1 MEAHVYDQFADLEES
16 HFWFTGRR
24 QIFFDLLNQS
34 LAQSG
39 LGHGNGNG
47 NGRPG
52 QLEIL
57 EIGCG
62 AGGML
67 EPLGRYGRVTGLD
80 YSQDAMRYCRSR
92 GFARVVTG
100 VGNEL
105 PFPDASFDLVALFD
119 VIEHI
124 PDDEQVLAEVKR
136 VLKPDGKVFIS
147 VPAYQFLYSQNDRVV
162 HHLRRYTAGGLRRV
176 IRAAGLKAKKVTYFN
191 TFLFPLILAA
201 LSVLKLKERLFGLP
215 EGETNLHHQFSRP
228 VNAIFAG
235 VMSSERLLLRNMEFP
250 FGHSLIAMADRG
262 P

>member
-1 MEAHVYDQFADLEES
+1 LEAHVYDQFAELEES

-24 QIFFDLLNQS
+24 QIFFDLLERS
-34 LAQSG
+34 LAKAQPD
-39 LGHGNGNG
+39 GNGHHKG
-47 NGRPG
+47 AHEPM
-52 QLEIL
+52 EIL

-67 EPLGRYGRVTGLD
+67 EPLQRYGRVTGLD
-80 YSQDAMRYCRSR
+80 YSQDAMRYCHSR

-100 VGNEL
+100 LGNEL
-105 PFPDASFDLVALFD
+105 PFPDETFDLVALFD

-124 PDDEQVLAEVKR
+124 PDDRQVLAEVRR

-162 HHLRRYTAGGLRRV
+162 HHLRRYTAGGLSRV
-176 IRAAGLKAKKVTYFN
+176 VREAGLKAEKVTYFN

-201 LSVLKLKERLFGLP
+201 IGVLKLKERLFGLP

-228 VNAIFAG
+228 INAIFAG
-235 VMSSERLLLRNMEFP
+235 VMCSERLLLRNMEFP
-250 FGHSLIAMADRG
+250 FGHSLIAMANRG
-262 P
+262 

>member
-1 MEAHVYDQFADLEES
+1 MEEHVYDQFAELEES

-24 QIFFDLLNQS
+24 QIFFDLLDHG
-34 LAQSG
+34 LARD
-39 LGHGNGNG
+39 
-47 NGRPG
+47 GRKRRD
-52 QLEIL
+52 LEVL

-67 EPLGRYGRVTGLD
+67 GPLGRYGRVTGLD
-80 YSQDAMRYCRSR
+80 YSQASMRHCRSR
-92 GFARVVTG
+92 GFRRVITAIG
-100 VGNEL
+100 SEL
-105 PFPDASFDLVALFD
+105 PFPDHTFDLIALFD

-124 PDDEQVLAEVKR
+124 PDDRQVLAEVRR

-162 HHLRRYTAGGLRRV
+162 HHLRRYTAGGLARV
-176 IRAAGLKAKKVTYFN
+176 IRAAGLEAEKITYFN

-201 LSVLKLKERLFGLP
+201 IGVLKLKERLFGLP
-215 EGETNLHHQFSRP
+215 EGETNLHHRFARP

-250 FGHSLIAMADRG
+250 FGHSLIGVARA
-262 P
+262 